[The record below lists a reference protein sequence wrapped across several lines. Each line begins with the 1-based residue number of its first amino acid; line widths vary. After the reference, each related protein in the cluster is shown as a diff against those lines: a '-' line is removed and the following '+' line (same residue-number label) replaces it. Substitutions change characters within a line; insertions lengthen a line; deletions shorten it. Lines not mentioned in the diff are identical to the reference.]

1 MLSLINLAREG
12 SVFVQLKKIQEKLS
26 TFERELNE
34 ISKILNLLTLDVNKY
49 LEIILKN
56 KSQTIL
62 NEKNLDYILNKYD
75 LL

>member
-12 SVFVQLKKIQEKLS
+12 SVLVQLKKIQEKLS
-26 TFERELNE
+26 TLERELNE

>member
-12 SVFVQLKKIQEKLS
+12 SVFVQLKKIQQKLS
-26 TFERELNE
+26 TLEKELNE

-56 KSQTIL
+56 KSTTIL